1 MNIAN
6 ILNNE
11 LLKQTFTEEEQPLA
25 CLERCRQMAS
35 MYARIEN
42 SMVVLSDMK
51 SNTSYIY
58 YGKVAS
64 ELGLSAPDNRTGM
77 IHSIWEEEIFTRI
90 HPDDLPGKHLLELQF
105 FHFLKNV
112 PDRERTD
119 YYIASH
125 IRMRNLSGEY
135 LPVQHRMFYVA
146 SHSNGSVWLALCL
159 YNFSADATSTSV
171 IVNSA
176 NGRVIKPEKQDCD
189 DILSDREKEILRL
202 IDQGKMSKEI
212 AQTLSISIHTVNR
225 HRQNILEKLH
235 VGNSIEAC
243 RVAKGL
249 DLLS

>member
-11 LLKQTFTEEEQPLA
+11 LLKQTFTEEEEPLV
-25 CLERCRQMAS
+25 CLERCRQMAA

-42 SMVVLSDMK
+42 SIAVLSDMK

-64 ELGLSAPDNRTGM
+64 ELGLSDPNRTGM
-77 IHSIWEEEIFTRI
+77 IHSIWEEDIFTRI

-125 IRMRNLSGEY
+125 IRMRNPSGEY
-135 LPVQHRMFYVA
+135 LSVQHRMFYVA
-146 SHSNGSVWLALCL
+146 SHSNGSIWLALCL
-159 YNFSADATSTSV
+159 YNFSVNETLTSV

-176 NGRVIKPEKQDCD
+176 NGRVIKPEKQDCED
-189 DILSDREKEILRL
+189 MLSDREKEILRL

>member
-11 LLKQTFTEEEQPLA
+11 LLKQTFTEEEEPLV

-42 SMVVLSDMK
+42 SIAVLSDMK

-64 ELGLSAPDNRTGM
+64 ELGLSDPNRSGM

-146 SHSNGSVWLALCL
+146 SHSNGSIWLALCL
-159 YNFSADATSTSV
+159 YNFSVDATLTSV
-171 IVNSA
+171 IINSA

-189 DILSDREKEILRL
+189 DMLSDREKEILRL
-202 IDQGKMSKEI
+202 IDQGQMSKEI